1 MLEAKNQEIN
11 SLKKDKA
18 ETEQANEVLKDALG
32 FFVKDRK
39 K

>member
-1 MLEAKNQEIN
+1 VESQNQEI
-11 SLKKDKA
+11 SALKKEKA
-18 ETEQANEVLKDALG
+18 ETDQANEILKDALG